1 MSGIEGNDGRLYFNY
16 GVGAEFK
23 LFRGDVEVTRIR
35 IAECF
40 FDFREDTEKYIIENG
55 VNTGD
60 LPYSINRLEKLLSYG
75 RAKEVDC
82 GIAQEYPL
90 MKDEVC
96 EYYEAKRQAWVR
108 ARNEAEKYMEATTGY
123 KALKK
128 QCDELGNLLAK
139 AITEECE
146 NVDVL
151 LAKYGEVKE
160 KLYQMISGKGKNPK
174 LFEPPNLCPKCRGN
188 GITDRGEICECAR
201 ARETAI
207 KRWNAEQRLKRRF
220 GETWAVRLHGDEYG
234 ERIPADKHIAQPAPG
249 QLESGEKSSS

>member
-23 LFRGDVEVTRIR
+23 LFCGDAEVARIR
-35 IAECF
+35 ITDCF
-40 FDFREDTEKYIIENG
+40 YDFREDTEKYEVENG
-55 VNTGD
+55 VNTGE
-60 LPYSINRLEKLLSYG
+60 LPYSISRLEKLLYYG
-75 RAKEVDC
+75 RAEELDC
-82 GIAQEYPL
+82 GVAREYPL
-90 MKDEVC
+90 MKEEVY
-96 EYYEAKRQAWVR
+96 EYYEAKRQAMTR

-139 AITEECE
+139 AITENRE
-146 NVDVL
+146 NADVL
-151 LAKYGEVKE
+151 LEKYGEVKE

-174 LFEPPNLCPKCRGN
+174 LFEPPEVCPKCRGN
-188 GITDRGEICECAR
+188 GLTESGEICACAR
-201 ARETAI
+201 DRTDAI
-207 KRWNAEQRLKRRF
+207 KRWNAEQRLKRHF

-249 QLESGEKSSS
+249 QLESGE